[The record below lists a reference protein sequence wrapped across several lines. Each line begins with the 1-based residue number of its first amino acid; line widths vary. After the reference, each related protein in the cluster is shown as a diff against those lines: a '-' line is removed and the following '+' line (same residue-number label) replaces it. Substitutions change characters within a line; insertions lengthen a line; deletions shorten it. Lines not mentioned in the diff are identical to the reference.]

1 MKIVIVRRQEITVQ
15 GRVGARCASACRVK
29 Q

>member
-1 MKIVIVRRQEITVQ
+1 MKIVIVRKQEITVL
-15 GRVGARCASACRVK
+15 GRVGARCASLCRTK